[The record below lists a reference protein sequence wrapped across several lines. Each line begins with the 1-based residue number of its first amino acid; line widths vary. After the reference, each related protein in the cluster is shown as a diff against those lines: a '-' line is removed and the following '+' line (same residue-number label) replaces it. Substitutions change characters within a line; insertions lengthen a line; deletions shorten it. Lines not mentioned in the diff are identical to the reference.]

1 MSRHDYSENTVSNIS
16 SCITSM
22 KSDIESISLSIENM
36 PYSWNV
42 GIINTVVQW
51 FEVMDLLNVKSD
63 MTKFFHNSSNFFNL
77 TMQEID
83 AQDEKASRKID
94 EQIEVFKEVSKKLTI
109 LSDRFSNIV
118 SIPKLF

>member
-1 MSRHDYSENTVSNIS
+1 MSRHDYSQNTVSNIS

-22 KSDIESISLSIENM
+22 QSCSECTSLSIENM
-36 PYSWNV
+36 PYSWDE

-51 FEVMDLLNVKSD
+51 FEVMDLFNVRSD

-94 EQIEVFKEVSKKLTI
+94 EQIEVFKEVSKNLTI

>member
-1 MSRHDYSENTVSNIS
+1 MSRHDYSQNTVSNIS

-22 KSDIESISLSIENM
+22 QSCSECTSLSIENM
-36 PYSWNV
+36 PYSWDE
-42 GIINTVVQW
+42 GIINTVIQW
-51 FEVMDLLNVKSD
+51 FEVMDLLNVRSD

-94 EQIEVFKEVSKKLTI
+94 EQIEVFKEVSKNLTI